1 MNIAINGFGRI
12 GRTSFRVWFDKHKD
26 KASIVAINTSGSMD
40 IDGWA
45 NLLKYD
51 SNYGVWNKNIQFK
64 EHLKAKETTD
74 SDMLLGTLNI
84 DGVEIQV
91 LAQKDPSKLPW
102 GALQIDTV
110 IEATGVFT
118 SKEKASAHITAGA
131 KRVVIS
137 APPKGEGV
145 GTFVIGV
152 NQEQG
157 KGAQGQII
165 ANASCTTNCVAPV
178 VAVLHKAFG
187 VKKALMTT
195 IHAYTDDQNLHDNSH
210 RDPRRARAAA
220 QNIVPTTTGAATA
233 VTETIPELKGM
244 FDGLSIRVPVPVGS
258 LSDITLLLGKTV
270 TPEEVNQALVTASQE
285 GWWKGILAVT
295 SDPIVSRDIVGR
307 DESSIVDLAL
317 TQVVGGDLVKV
328 VSWYDNEW
336 GYCCRLV
343 EQASYMA

>member
-12 GRTSFRVWFDKHKD
+12 GRTSFRVWFDKYRD
-26 KASIVAINTSGSMD
+26 KAEIVAINTSGSMD
-40 IDGWA
+40 IGGWA
-45 NLLKYD
+45 HLLKFD
-51 SNYGVWNKNIQFK
+51 SNYGVWDKKIEVN
-64 EHLKAKETTD
+64 EHQKAKMATD
-74 SDMLLGTLNI
+74 QDMFLGTLMI
-84 DGVEIQV
+84 EGKTIQV
-91 LAQKDPSKLPW
+91 LAQKDPGKLPW
-102 GALQIDTV
+102 GTLNIDTV
-110 IEATGVFT
+110 IESTGIFT
-118 SKEKASAHITAGA
+118 SADKAQPHITAGA

-145 GTFVIGV
+145 ETFVIGV

-157 KGAQGQII
+157 KGAPGQII

-178 VAVLHKAFG
+178 VAIMHKVFG

-210 RDPRRARAAA
+210 RDMRRARAAA

-233 VTETIPELKGM
+233 VTQTIPELKGK

-258 LSDITLLLGKTV
+258 ISDITMLLNRPTTV
-270 TPEEVNQALVTASQE
+270 EEINKALTDASNE
-285 GWWKGILAVT
+285 GWWKGILAVS
-295 SDPIVSRDIVGR
+295 SDPLVSRDIVKR

-317 TQVVGGDLVKV
+317 TQVIDGDLVKV

-336 GYCCRLV
+336 GYCCRLM
-343 EQASYMA
+343 EQASIM